1 MVRMATIIHRYH
13 IRHLNALEDAPHD
26 TLSHYI
32 TLSLLFG
39 REAQD
44 AGVCVCVYT
53 HTRTHTHTHARTHT
67 HTSGRKLRSVFSADA
82 LAPLQ
87 VSFIPLVGLFYFFSR
102 HLLLYL
108 LFIPLPRSV
117 AGLFNS
123 FSRSLLLLE

>member
-53 HTRTHTHTHARTHT
+53 HTHTHTHTRTRTHTHI
-67 HTSGRKLRSVFSADA
+67 RSE
-82 LAPLQ
+82 APL
-87 VSFIPLVGLFYFFSR
+87 GLQR
-102 HLLLYL
+102 RC
-108 LFIPLPRSV
+108 PRSV
-117 AGLFNS
+117 AGLFYS
-123 FSRSLLLLE
+123 FSRSLLLL